1 MRSRIVSW
9 ADKHLLVPRWILTFV
24 YVQFAVLGLALAIGG
39 SPAIDFT
46 TPRGFL
52 TPWAAALTLGAVLA
66 AVGSRRPTRLVLEL
80 IGSTVL
86 CGCLLVYAYA
96 AWNTAL
102 TDPEPFTV
110 LRVAGPF
117 AITILTD
124 LPLIQLAYLVTQVG
138 RRPAL
143 STPPPAEELTP

>member
-9 ADKHLLVPRWILTFV
+9 ADKHLLVPRWILTV
-24 YVQFAVLGLALAIGG
+24 LYVQFILLGLALAIGG

-52 TPWAAALTLGAVLA
+52 TPWASALTLGAILA
-66 AVGSRRPTRLVLEL
+66 AIGSRRPRLLILEL
-80 IGSTVL
+80 VGSTLL

-102 TDPEPFTV
+102 TDSEPFTV
-110 LRVAGPF
+110 LRIAGPF

-138 RRPAL
+138 RRPAYVP
-143 STPPPAEELTP
+143 PPPAEELTP